1 MSALPNSARSE
12 VPRGGIFVDG
22 RAVLQGY
29 LVLERGEHVLHNGE
43 RMARVTMRANILAS
57 SRASTSKARG

>member
-43 RMARVTMRANILAS
+43 RMACVKMCKHLVS
-57 SRASTSKARG
+57 PRASTNKARG